1 MICLDFDEQLRAAVK
16 MPAARNCELP
26 RCGGIY
32 ERVGLAEM
40 KRFSYRLGKLL
51 NLSLTT
57 GEPRMLY
64 LGIDQHA
71 RQITISLRN
80 EDGDVLQARQVS
92 TQPAKI
98 NEFFQRLTRE
108 RLQGDEQFVAVLEV
122 CGFNDWLI
130 RMLRDYRCA
139 KVILIQPEERK
150 KRKTD
155 RRDAAALSELLWVNR
170 DRLLQGKPV
179 RGLRQVDIAA
189 TADQENRR
197 LTTLRKNA
205 GRARTRIVNKVRQIL
220 RRHNLQWEMPTKRF
234 PTLAAIAWL
243 KKLVLPE
250 IDRLERDHL
259 LADLEQVQQR
269 LGDLEKVIAE
279 RCGDSEDAMILATI
293 PGVAAFTATSLACR
307 VGRVERFPRSHSLAN
322 YWGLT
327 PGCRNS
333 GEANQRLGRI
343 TKAGSSMARWLLA
356 QVTHKVLR
364 KDARLRD
371 WFKRIKRRRG
381 STIAR
386 VAVMRKLATIIWHML
401 TKRIS
406 YLECRQLATQ

>member
-1 MICLDFDEQLRAAVK
+1 M
-16 MPAARNCELP
+16 
-26 RCGGIY
+26 Y
-32 ERVGLAEM
+32 
-40 KRFSYRLGKLL
+40 
-51 NLSLTT
+51 
-57 GEPRMLY
+57 Y

-71 RQITISLRN
+71 RQLTISLRN
-80 EDGDVLQARQVS
+80 ENGDVVQARQVS
-92 TQPAKI
+92 TQPEKVNA
-98 NEFFQRLTRE
+98 FFQKLTRE
-108 RLQGDEQFVAVLEV
+108 RLRTDESFVSVVEV

-130 RMLRDYRCA
+130 RMLHDYRCE
-139 KVILIQPEERK
+139 KVILIQPYEK
-150 KRKTD
+150 KRCKTD

-170 DRLLQGKPV
+170 TRLLQGKPV
-179 RGLRQVDIAA
+179 RGLRQVDIAS
-189 TADQENRR
+189 TTDQENRR
-197 LTTLRKNA
+197 LTTLRMNA
-205 GRARTRIVNKVRQIL
+205 GRARTRLVNKVRQIL
-220 RRHNLQWEMPTKRF
+220 RRHNLQWEMPTKKF

-243 KKLVLPE
+243 KKIVLPE
-250 IDRLERDHL
+250 IDRLEMDHL
-259 LADLEQVQQR
+259 LADLEQVRQR
-269 LGDLEKVIAE
+269 LKDLEKVIAK
-279 RCGDSEDAMILATI
+279 RCGDNEDAVLLATI

-307 VGRVERFPRSHSLAN
+307 VGQVERFPRSNSLAN

-364 KDARLRD
+364 KDSRLRE

-381 STIAR
+381 ATIAR

-401 TKRIS
+401 SKRLS